1 MIGGITHTVT
11 VCHILIAKMIA
22 DVSTDYWVLCQGK
35 NDYSVFGTRSTAKN

>member
-1 MIGGITHTVT
+1 MTGGITHTVT
-11 VCHILIAKMIA
+11 VGYILI

>member
-11 VCHILIAKMIA
+11 VCHILIA